1 MAHRG
6 ACLVD
11 VYDTILSTDFSAHR
25 TDLPE
30 LAGVA
35 PEAFFDAYQRI
46 GPALTVGQV
55 SKAEAYELILR
66 ACGVK
71 PRESLMRDLVDK
83 DLELLLAT
91 ATMYPDAIPFL
102 EMLKA
107 SGIKIAIVSNCSEH
121 TRELLTSVGVAALAD
136 ALVLSCEVGCIK
148 PGARIYRHALDQV
161 GVAAAD
167 ALFVDDQAVFCAA
180 SEMLG
185 MSAAQIVR
193 SEGNGKATTVV
204 KSLLEVETLLR

>member
-1 MAHRG
+1 MAYRE

-11 VYDTILSTDFSAHR
+11 VYDTILSTDFSGHR
-25 TDLPE
+25 GELPE

-35 PEAFFDAYQRI
+35 PEAFMGAYQRI
-46 GPALTVGQV
+46 GPALTVGQL

-71 PRESLMRDLVDK
+71 PREGLVRDLVDK
-83 DLELLLAT
+83 DRELLLAT
-91 ATMYPDAIPFL
+91 ATMYQDAIPFL

-121 TRELLTSVGVAALAD
+121 TRELLTLVGVAALAD
-136 ALVLSCEVGCIK
+136 ALVLSCEVGSIK
-148 PGARIYRHALDQV
+148 PAARIYRLALDQV
-161 GVAAAD
+161 GVAAED

-185 MSAAQIVR
+185 MSAVQIVR
-193 SEGNGKATTVV
+193 GERNGTATTVV
-204 KSLLEVETLLR
+204 RSLLEVEPLLR

>member
-1 MAHRG
+1 MAYRG

-11 VYDTILSTDFSAHR
+11 VYDTILSTDFSAR
-25 TDLPE
+25 RADLPT

-35 PEAFFDAYQRI
+35 PEAFIDAYQRI

-55 SKAEAYELILR
+55 SKAESYELILR

-71 PRESLMRDLVDK
+71 PREGLVRDLVDM
-83 DLELLLAT
+83 DRELLLAA

-102 EMLKA
+102 EMLKS
-107 SGIKIAIVSNCSEH
+107 SGIKIAIVSNCSQH
-121 TRELLTSVGVAALAD
+121 TRELLVSVGVAALAD

-148 PGARIYRHALDQV
+148 PGAQIYRHALGQV
-161 GVAAAD
+161 GVAAED

-185 MSAAQIVR
+185 MSSAQIVR
-193 SEGNGKATTVV
+193 GAGNGKATTVV
-204 KSLLEVETLLR
+204 KSLLEAEALLR